1 MILLSFDIEE
11 FDMPLEYNGE
21 IPFAE
26 QLAISRIGLQNIL
39 NILKENQIK
48 ATFFSTV
55 VFAENNQDLVKQ
67 LLSEGHELASH
78 TWFHSDFEEK
88 HLLESRLELEKL
100 FDTKVVGLRMPRMSS
115 VSEDAVSEA
124 GYFYNSSIN
133 PTYLPGRYNNFN
145 VSRKPF
151 WQKKILQFP
160 ASVSTLLRIPL
171 FWLSFHNFP
180 LWIYKLLSKLS
191 LSSTG
196 FLNIYFH
203 PWEFSDISNPKYKL
217 PAFTFKNTD
226 EEMIARFDD
235 FVKWAKKNNY
245 QFSTTKDFL
254 ESWTQKNKN

>member
-21 IPFAE
+21 IPFDE
-26 QLAISRIGLQNIL
+26 QIYVSRNGLQNIL
-39 NILKENQIK
+39 RILNENNIK

-55 VFAENNQDLVKQ
+55 VFAENNKDLIQK

-88 HLLESRLELEKL
+88 HLAESRLELEKL
-100 FDTKVVGLRMPRMSS
+100 FGTKVVGLRMPRMSP
-115 VSEDAVSEA
+115 VSEDPVSDA

-151 WQKKILQFP
+151 WQKKVLQFP
-160 ASVSTLLRIPL
+160 ASVSTMFRVPL

-180 LWIYKLLSKLS
+180 LSIYKLLSKLS

-203 PWEFSDISNPKYKL
+203 PWEFSDISDPKYKL
-217 PAFTFKNTD
+217 PGFTFKNTGK
-226 EEMIARFDD
+226 EMETRFDD
-235 FVKWAKKNNY
+235 FIKWAKKNNY
-245 QFSTTKDFL
+245 QFSTTRDFL
-254 ESWTQKNKN
+254 ENWMQKNKY

>member
-21 IPFAE
+21 IPLEE
-26 QLAISRIGLQNIL
+26 QLAVSGKGLQNIL
-39 NILKENQIK
+39 KILNQNNIK

-55 VFAENNQDLVKQ
+55 VFAENNKDLVQQ

-78 TWFHSDFEEK
+78 TWFHSDFKEE
-88 HLLESRLELEKL
+88 HLAESREELERL
-100 FDTKVVGLRMPRMSS
+100 FDTKVVGLRMPRMGP
-115 VSEDAVSEA
+115 VSDDAVSDA

-133 PTYLPGRYNNFN
+133 PTYLPGRYNNFK

-151 WQKKILQFP
+151 WQKKVLQFP
-160 ASVSTLLRIPL
+160 ASVSTIFRVPL

-203 PWEFSDISNPKYKL
+203 PWEFADISDPKYKL
-217 PAFTFKNTD
+217 PGFTFKNTG
-226 EEMIARFDD
+226 EEMENRFDD
-235 FVKWAKKNNY
+235 FIKWAKKNNY
-245 QFSTTKDFL
+245 QFSTTRDFL
-254 ESWTQKNKN
+254 EDWKQKNKN

>member
-21 IPFAE
+21 IPFDE
-26 QLAISRIGLQNIL
+26 QISVSRNGLQNIL
-39 NILKENQIK
+39 KILKENQVK

-55 VFAENNQDLVKQ
+55 VFAENNKDLIQK
-67 LLSEGHELASH
+67 LLSEDHELASH

-88 HLLESRLELEKL
+88 HLAESRQELEKL
-100 FDTKVVGLRMPRMSS
+100 FGTKVVGLRMPRMSP
-115 VSEDAVSEA
+115 VSEDAVSDA

-133 PTYLPGRYNNFN
+133 PTYLPGRYNNFK

-151 WQKKILQFP
+151 WQKKVLQFP
-160 ASVSTLLRIPL
+160 ASVSTIFRIPL

-180 LWIYKLLSKLS
+180 LSIYKLLSRLS

-203 PWEFSDISNPKYKL
+203 PWEFSDISDPKYKL
-217 PAFTFKNTD
+217 PGFTFKNTGK
-226 EEMIARFDD
+226 EMETRFDN
-235 FVKWAKKNNY
+235 FIKWAKKNNY
-245 QFSTTKDFL
+245 QFSTTRDFL
-254 ESWTQKNKN
+254 ENWTQKNKD

>member
-21 IPFAE
+21 IPLEE
-26 QLAISRIGLQNIL
+26 QLAVSRKGLQNIL
-39 NILKENQIK
+39 RILKEHNIR

-55 VFAENNQDLVKQ
+55 VFAENNKDLVQQ

-78 TWFHSDFEEK
+78 TWFHSEFEEK
-88 HLLESRLELEKL
+88 HLAGSKQELEKL
-100 FDTKVVGLRMPRMSS
+100 FNTKVVGLRMPRMSP
-115 VSEDAVSEA
+115 VSEDAVSDA

-133 PTYLPGRYNNFN
+133 PTYLPGRYNNFK

-151 WQKKILQFP
+151 WQKKVLQFP
-160 ASVSTLLRIPL
+160 ASVSTMLRVPL

-191 LSSTG
+191 LKETG

-203 PWEFSDISNPKYKL
+203 PWEFADISNPKYKL
-217 PAFTFKNTD
+217 PNFTFKNTNRQ
-226 EEMIARFDD
+226 MVNRFED
-235 FVKWAKKNNY
+235 FIKWAKKNNY

-254 ESWTQKNKN
+254 ENWTQKNKN

>member
-21 IPFAE
+21 IPLEE
-26 QLAISRIGLQNIL
+26 QLAVSRKGLQNIL
-39 NILKENQIK
+39 KILKDNQIK

-67 LLSEGHELASH
+67 LLSVGHELASH
-78 TWFHSDFEEK
+78 TWFHSDFVEE

-100 FDTKVVGLRMPRMSS
+100 FDTKVVGLRMPRMSP

-151 WQKKILQFP
+151 WQKKVLQFP
-160 ASVSTLLRIPL
+160 ASVSTMLRIPL

-191 LSSTG
+191 LISTG

-203 PWEFSDISNPKYKL
+203 PWEFADISNPKYKL
-217 PAFTFKNTD
+217 PAFTFKNTN
-226 EEMIARFDD
+226 EEMISRFDD
-235 FVKWAKKNNY
+235 FIKWAKKNNY

-254 ESWTQKNKN
+254 ENWTQKNKK